1 MKNRMDINERINI
14 EYQFT
19 AIPTNLMACLD
30 INCRSMLFT
39 LIQLGSYYADSEG
52 WLFRTNEDL
61 RAESQLSENL
71 VRATLSTLYN
81 IGIVDVQTVGKGKSK
96 TPNKFK
102 LNIERFKDWEK
113 YSLEDCIKHPD
124 LHIETDD
131 YKAKGW
137 KPSYLH
143 QLESKTNKDIR
154 DIPTLLPKPQQSED
168 NIENTDNKDN
178 KLSNDSKEVEIKTS
192 SFEEYKKTEDDLMRK
207 LFNVST
213 LDDFS
218 LYRQQIDDLIQTA
231 SSQKVAER
239 TCKRLEKIEKGK
251 KRYLCNKAQR
261 ESKGRRQI
269 DLTQDHVNKE
279 INNSDF
285 LTIDIHSNHNT
296 ESDKDA
302 EIVTRETLAQYGI
315 DVPNDRE
322 ANNPDNI
329 TRVPTPYEI
338 EMEDMLPF

>member
-1 MKNRMDINERINI
+1 MKMKNIEKVNV

-19 AIPTNLMACLD
+19 ALPTNLMACLD

-39 LIQLGSYYADSEG
+39 LIQLGSYYANSEG
-52 WLFRTNEDL
+52 WFFRTNEDL
-61 RAESQLSENL
+61 RVESRLSENL

-102 LNIERFKDWEK
+102 LNEEQFKDWEK

-124 LHIETDD
+124 LHIETDN

-137 KPSYLH
+137 QPSYLNK
-143 QLESKTNKDIR
+143 LECKTNR
-154 DIPTLLPKPQQSED
+154 SNVDIPILSPKPQQSED
-168 NIENTDNKDN
+168 NIENIEIKKN
-178 KLSNDSKEVEIKTS
+178 KLSNDSNEVEIKIS
-192 SFEEYKKTEDDLMRK
+192 SFEEYKKTEDDLMEK

-218 LYRQQIDDLIQTA
+218 LYRQQIDDLIQMA

-239 TCKRLEKIEKGK
+239 TRKRLEKIEKGK
-251 KRYLCNKAQR
+251 KQYLCNKAQR
-261 ESKGRRQI
+261 ESKGRWQI
-269 DLTQDHVNKE
+269 DLTHDQVDKE

-285 LTIDIHSNHNT
+285 LTIDIHSEKNT
-296 ESDKDA
+296 ESDNDA
-302 EIVTRETLAQYGI
+302 ETIMRETLAQYGI
-315 DVPNDRE
+315 DIPNDKE
-322 ANNPDNI
+322 FSNPDNI
-329 TRVPTPYEI
+329 TRVPTPHEI